1 MTNINTGNLD
11 RIIKAYKD
19 YFKTHFSIEIYKW
32 KAVNYF
38 QSYWNIEATNFKIC

>member
-19 YFKTHFSIEIYKW
+19 YFKTHFSI
-32 KAVNYF
+32 VNTLK
-38 QSYWNIEATNFKIC
+38 SAE